1 MSSNHSHYDQ
11 LKKLQAAITAFL
23 HQLLQGTISKQLLQ
37 KEKSHIKRNLGQII
51 SEIGPGE
58 VIRYLIH
65 EINRSNDLINQE
77 TKQVDYVRD
86 AQALR

>member
-1 MSSNHSHYDQ
+1 MSSNHSHYAQ
-11 LKKLQAAITAFL
+11 LKNLQAAITAFL
-23 HQLLQGTISKQLLQ
+23 HQLLQGTIRKQLLQ

-65 EINRSNDLINQE
+65 EITRSNDLINQD
-77 TKQVDYVRD
+77 TKQVDNVRD
-86 AQALR
+86 AEALR

>member
-1 MSSNHSHYDQ
+1 MSSNHSHYAQ

-23 HQLLQGTISKQLLQ
+23 HQLLQGTISKKLLQ
-37 KEKSHIKRNLGQII
+37 KEKSHIKRNLGQIM

-65 EINRSNDLINQE
+65 EITRSNDLINQE

-86 AQALR
+86 AEALR